1 MFYAA
6 FAKNT
11 LIFSNPDFFPN
22 FKLGS
27 FMIQFNF
34 FRQGEIVSKI
44 VFLLIEQ

>member
-1 MFYAA
+1 MFYVA

-11 LIFSNPDFFPN
+11 LLFSNPDFFIN

-27 FMIQFNF
+27 FMTQFNF

-44 VFLLIEQ
+44 AFLLIEQ